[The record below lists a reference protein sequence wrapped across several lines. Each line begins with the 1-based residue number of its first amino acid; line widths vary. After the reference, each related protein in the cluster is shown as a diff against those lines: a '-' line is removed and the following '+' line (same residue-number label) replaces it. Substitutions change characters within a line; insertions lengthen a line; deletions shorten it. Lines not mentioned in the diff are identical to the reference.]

1 MFIQARA
8 ARNNMALQNASASQS
23 FLPIREIRDSVVVL
37 VDGGMRM
44 VLMASSLN
52 FALKS
57 QDEQMALLIQF
68 QNFVNALD
76 FHVEFFIQSR
86 RLDIQPYLRIL
97 EDRMKEQTNDLV
109 KIQTKEYLDFVKN
122 FTESTNVMSK
132 SFFVVVPYSPPI
144 VEIQRGVFGKLF
156 GGRSKKTEMESA
168 AADSFEKHRSQLEQR
183 SYVVAQSLASLGVRS
198 VILGTEEL
206 VELYYKLFNP
216 GEKDAPQEGS
226 YTNNEAV

>member
-1 MFIQARA
+1 
-8 ARNNMALQNASASQS
+8 MATKQVTASQK

-37 VDGGMRM
+37 SDGGMRM

-57 QDEQMALLIQF
+57 QDEQMAILLQF
-68 QNFVNALD
+68 QNFLNALD
-76 FHVEFFIQSR
+76 FHIEFFIESR
-86 RLDIQPYLRIL
+86 RLDIRPYLRIL

-109 KIQTKEYLDFVKN
+109 KIQTKEYLDFVRS

-144 VEIQRGVFGKLF
+144 IQNSRGFLGKMF
-156 GGRSKKTEMESA
+156 NRSKSDTHALDES
-168 AADSFEKHRSQLEQR
+168 SFEEHRTQLEQR
-183 SYVVAQSLASLGVRS
+183 SYVVAQGLAAFGVRS
-198 VILGTEEL
+198 IILGTDEL

-216 GEKDAPQEGS
+216 GEKDAPQPGS
-226 YTNNEAV
+226 YTNNVSV